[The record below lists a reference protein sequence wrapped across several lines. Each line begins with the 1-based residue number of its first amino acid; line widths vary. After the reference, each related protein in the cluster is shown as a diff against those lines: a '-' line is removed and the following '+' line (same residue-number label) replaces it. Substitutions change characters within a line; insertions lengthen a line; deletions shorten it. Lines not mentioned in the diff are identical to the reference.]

1 MRSPEDPRCTVA
13 WAAWCLLGLLGMSC
27 GESFTAKPSAVV
39 LVTIDTLRADYVGV
53 YGGDVAT
60 PNLDALA
67 GDGVVFLDAVVH
79 SPLTLPSH
87 SSILTGT
94 YPTYHGVRD
103 NGRFRLADDIE
114 TLAEMLKKTGYRTA
128 AFVGAFPLDSRF
140 GLSRGFDVYDD
151 QFSAASSNV
160 GLAERRA
167 EDVVAAATKW
177 IRGIES
183 GPYFVWVHVFDP
195 HAPYAPPEAFRSQTD
210 DLYGG
215 EVTYTDHALEKLFS
229 VVGDDVLTIVT
240 ADHGEGLGD
249 HGEDTH
255 SLFVYDT
262 TMKVPLIMKGP
273 QVPSGTVVNQP
284 VRSIDI
290 LPTVLELVGEEDA
303 CTVCQGESLLALMQT
318 GNDSVSRASYG
329 ETYFPL
335 LNMGWSELRSIRKDG
350 WKYIAAPKP
359 ELYHLTA
366 DPGETANLVGSRSK
380 ELKGLAR
387 ELAAV
392 EKATTGPFADLSRE
406 DPDPATLAV
415 LRSLGYVS
423 ARQTPTPSGA
433 LPDPKDK
440 LPVWQTVHAGIGFMS
455 QGEFAQAVSKFESV
469 LKDDDTMLLVR
480 TYLGDAYIQQGR
492 YEEAAEQFGKVL
504 SSDPGDSQAT
514 FLLGKSL
521 FRLGKTKEAKET
533 LEEAARLESGAPEPL
548 AELANLYLQQRSLSE
563 AQGVFQRAKQR
574 DANSPDVLV
583 VEGKLLMLEGR
594 AVEAEAAFRKALAAA
609 PFDEEPRVQL
619 VNLLLSR
626 RQLDEA
632 QRLARE
638 GLGTRPQ
645 SVLLRVGLGHSLAL
659 AGRMSDAITVFQQAL
674 ELAPQSTL
682 ILNSLGF
689 AYLQTSQPQEAL
701 PLLRRS
707 LAIEPNQPELLS
719 LLQQAPS
726 Q

>member
-1 MRSPEDPRCTVA
+1 MRILDGPRYAVV
-13 WAAWCLLGLLGMSC
+13 WKGLGLFALLVTSC
-27 GESFTAKPSAVV
+27 GETSSAKPSAVV

-67 GDGVVFLDAVVH
+67 AEGTMFLDAVAH
-79 SPLTLPSH
+79 IPLTLPSH

-103 NGRFRLADDIE
+103 NGHFRLADEIE
-114 TLAEMLKKTGYRTA
+114 TLAEMLKSAGYATA

-140 GLSRGFDVYDD
+140 GLNQGFDVYDD
-151 QFSAASSNV
+151 RFSSVSSSV

-167 EDVVAAATKW
+167 EEVVTAATRW
-177 IRGIES
+177 IRGNES

-195 HAPYAPPEAFRSQTD
+195 HAPYAPPDRFRGQSD

-215 EVTYTDHALEKLFS
+215 EVAYTDYALGKLFTE
-229 VVGDDVLTIVT
+229 VGEDVLTIVA
-240 ADHGEGLGD
+240 ADHGEGLGE

-255 SLFVYDT
+255 SLFIYDA

-273 QVPSGTVVNQP
+273 QVPSETVVEQT
-284 VRSIDI
+284 VRNIDI
-290 LPTVLELVGEEDA
+290 LPTILELIGENDA
-303 CTVCQGESLLALMQT
+303 CTSCQGSSLVALM
-318 GNDSVSRASYG
+318 YG
-329 ETYFPL
+329 KESQPRTAYSETYFPL
-335 LNMGWSELRSIRKDG
+335 LNMGWSELRSIRKNG

-359 ELYHLTA
+359 ELYDLRT
-366 DPGETANLVGSRSK
+366 DPGETKNLVGRREREWKALAS
-380 ELKGLAR
+380 ELV
-387 ELAAV
+387 AV
-392 EKATTGPFADLSRE
+392 EKTTVGPYSDASKE
-406 DPDPATLAV
+406 DPDPDTLAV

-423 ARQTPTPSGA
+423 ASQTPSTAGPLA
-433 LPDPKDK
+433 DPKDK
-440 LPVWQTVHAGIGFMS
+440 LPVWQKVHAGIELMG
-455 QGEFAQAVSKFESV
+455 QGEFAQAVNEFESV
-469 LKDDDTMLLVR
+469 LKGDDATLLVR
-480 TYLGDAYIQQGR
+480 TYLGDAYIQEGR
-492 YEEAAEQFGKVL
+492 YEEAAGQFGRVL
-504 SSDPGDSQAT
+504 SVDPSDPQAT

-521 FRLGKTKEAKET
+521 FHLGKTKEAKET
-533 LEEAARLESGAPEPL
+533 LEEAARLEPGAPEPL
-548 AELANLYLQQRSLSE
+548 AELANIYLQQRSLND
-563 AQGVFQRAKQR
+563 AQAAFQRAKER

-583 VEGKLLMLEGR
+583 VEGKLMMLER
-594 AVEAEAAFRKALAAA
+594 RVPEAESAFRKALAAA
-609 PFDEEPRVQL
+609 PFEEEPRVQL

-638 GLGTRPQ
+638 GLARRPQ

-659 AGRMSDAITVFQQAL
+659 AGRMPDAINVFEEAL
-674 ELAPQSTL
+674 QLGPESTL
-682 ILNSLGF
+682 LLNSLGF
-689 AYLQTSQPQEAL
+689 AYLETNQPQKAL
-701 PLLRRS
+701 PLLLRS